1 MKGRIMDNETLGI
14 YIARARKAKGLTQKE
29 LAERLHVTDKA
40 VSKWETGRGYPDI
53 KVLPVL
59 AAELGISLAE
69 LLQAQEPAPSASVH
83 SRETIGT
90 KTASSPA
97 IRARS
102 SQFLQWLFL
111 IAGSIGLAA
120 GIYCLIRYMQ
130 WNSLGIIGGSDAST
144 DILIVDS
151 SPRLPWQWSLL
162 IFISLLCLFAGIALW
177 LFRRKQIS
185 RRNKK

>member
-1 MKGRIMDNETLGI
+1 MDNETLGI

-40 VSKWETGRGYPDI
+40 VSKWETRRGYPDI

-90 KTASSPA
+90 KLLLPLRSGPA
-97 IRARS
+97 AP
-102 SQFLQWLFL
+102 
-111 IAGSIGLAA
+111 
-120 GIYCLIRYMQ
+120 
-130 WNSLGIIGGSDAST
+130 NSFNG
-144 DILIVDS
+144 
-151 SPRLPWQWSLL
+151 
-162 IFISLLCLFAGIALW
+162 FF
-177 LFRRKQIS
+177 
-185 RRNKK
+185 